1 MNILKIFYNSKNI
14 KIKKGYR
21 KFINLFQ
28 IISNLEAR
36 NFQKN
41 INLNNK
47 KYIANIE
54 DLEKRKVNLF
64 FIPSNTFIIKRKI
77 YLFF

>member
-14 KIKKGYR
+14 KIKKGYSQ
-21 KFINLFQ
+21 FINLFQ
-28 IISNLEAR
+28 IISNLEAP

-47 KYIANIE
+47 
-54 DLEKRKVNLF
+54 
-64 FIPSNTFIIKRKI
+64 
-77 YLFF
+77 